1 MSNKSRIWT
10 RIDFNADGKH
20 NDYLWVSHSSN
31 SSAYGCILVPVICIR
46 NGDGP
51 TALLTAGNHG
61 DEYEGQ
67 VALIRLARELNPED
81 VRGRVI
87 IIPALNFPAVD
98 AGRRVSPIDNGNLNR
113 VFPGLANGTPTEM
126 IAHYVDSVL
135 FPQCDLVID
144 LHSGGRSLEYT
155 PCALARHSPDP
166 EHSRRVSDLL
176 EVFGAP
182 VSILT
187 DGAGGGAATTL
198 YAAASARG
206 IPAITTE
213 LGGGATLTQP
223 GLTIA
228 EQGTRRV
235 LKHYGITPDG
245 QADLGAPLRLFN
257 SGGPGRAIY
266 ATERGLFEP
275 IAAVGQDVSAG
286 QLAGYI
292 HSHEKPLQAPIR
304 LCFPADGMVSC
315 RRFPTLTMPGDCLFN
330 LANAL

>member
-1 MSNKSRIWT
+1 MSNKSRVWT
-10 RIDFNADGKH
+10 RIDFDADGKH
-20 NDYLWVSHSSN
+20 SDYLWVSHSSN
-31 SSAYGCILVPVICIR
+31 LSAYGCIPVPVICVR

-67 VALIRLARELNPED
+67 VALIKLARELQPENM
-81 VRGRVI
+81 RGRVI
-87 IIPALNFPAVD
+87 IIPALNFPAVS
-98 AGRRVSPIDNGNLNR
+98 AGQRVSPIDNGNLNR
-113 VFPGLANGTPTEM
+113 LFPGLANGTPTEM

-155 PCALARHSPDP
+155 PCALARHSADI
-166 EHSRRVSDLL
+166 EHSKRVLDLL
-176 EVFGAP
+176 DVFGAP

-198 YAAASARG
+198 YAAASERG

-223 GLTIA
+223 GLGIA

-235 LKHYGITPDG
+235 LKHYGIMPDAKV
-245 QADLGAPLRLFN
+245 QPGAPLRLLC
-257 SGGPGRAIY
+257 SGGITRAIY

-275 IAAVGQDVSAG
+275 LAAAGQEVLAG

-292 HSHEKPLQAPIR
+292 HSHEKPLQEPIS
-304 LCFPADGMVSC
+304 LYFPADGVVSC

-330 LANAL
+330 LAVTP